1 MTEERAKSPISTSDL
16 SCALRNN
23 RQRPDAERIFK
34 ALALL
39 HVSGVLAVPFIRMAT
54 SPDIGVPPMFAL
66 LVALGRGDL
75 SVARLYEGHVNALQ
89 LIARLGTCSQLERTA
104 VAAANGGLIGVWGA
118 DDPASPARMRHVGKS
133 CYLSGRKTYASGADV
148 VTHAVIAVKTADD
161 GTQLIL
167 LDRGDFSRRLDRDW
181 WRPLGMQATNSFA
194 LDLVGIETS
203 DTNLIGVGGVYESQ
217 PFFGAGAIRFV
228 AAQLGGTLAL
238 WDATREHLTAARR
251 HDNPHQAARLGHIIS
266 DLEAAHALARD
277 AYTKAAPA
285 IAWENVTA
293 NCSDYLYADCARV
306 VVEAVAE
313 RVMALALRS
322 VGCAGLMDTH
332 PLAATV
338 RDLMVYLRQPAPDA
352 ALTRLGI
359 NACAGGYQAL
369 FDEQ

>member
-1 MTEERAKSPISTSDL
+1 MTAARKKTPISASELTR
-16 SCALRNN
+16 ALRNE
-23 RQRPDAERIFK
+23 RQRPDAERITN
-34 ALALL
+34 ALGLL

-54 SPDIGVPPMFAL
+54 SLDIGVPPMFGL

-75 SVARLYEGHVNALQ
+75 SFARLYEGHVNALQ
-89 LIARLGTCSQLERTA
+89 LIARLGTRSQLERVDT
-104 VAAANGGLIGVWGA
+104 AAANGGLIGVWGA
-118 DDPASPARMRHVGKS
+118 DDPASPARVRRVGKR

-148 VTHAVIAVKTADD
+148 VTHAVIAVKTADND
-161 GTQLIL
+161 TQLIL
-167 LDRGDFSRRLDRDW
+167 LDGGDVSRRLDRDW

-194 LDLVGIETS
+194 LDLEGLETS
-203 DTNLIGVGGVYESQ
+203 DTNLIGDGGVYETQ

-251 HDNPHQAARLGHIIS
+251 HDNPHQAARLGLIVS
-266 DLEAAHALARD
+266 DLEAAHALIRD
-277 AYTKAAPA
+277 AYTRAAPA
-285 IAWENVTA
+285 IAWENLAA

-306 VVEAVAE
+306 VVEGVAE

-332 PLAATV
+332 PLAAAV

-359 NACAGGYQAL
+359 NACAGEYQAL
-369 FDEQ
+369 FNEQ